1 MKKYIICALI
11 FLLGST
17 TLWAQ
22 SGSMTDNQVMQFIV
36 KEHAKGTSNTQIVT
50 KLMLTSKIA
59 RAAATAEILLMLH
72 LGLADSETSNGLL
85 RTSAMTASV
94 TSTLPG
100 YLSSRSCCINKS
112 SVIIIYYIKHFSFCC
127 YNYLYLIR

>member
-50 KLMLTSKIA
+50 KLMQNGVDINQIRRVRKNINASKKN
-59 RAAATAEILLMLH
+59 
-72 LGLADSETSNGLL
+72 LAL
-85 RTSAMTASV
+85 V
-94 TSTLPG
+94 TLVTIQKTHQ
-100 YLSSRSCCINKS
+100 IN
-112 SVIIIYYIKHFSFCC
+112 
-127 YNYLYLIR
+127 